1 MRRDIN
7 SSLTLRLYRRPSGF
21 GSFRLVTAYNPPM
34 RFAALL
40 GMVSLLA
47 AQDPAPTQAPPVIK
61 MTTRQVQVSV
71 VVRDKKVQPVADL
84 KREDFTVLD
93 QGKPQEIRY

>member
-1 MRRDIN
+1 
-7 SSLTLRLYRRPSGF
+7 
-21 GSFRLVTAYNPPM
+21 M

-47 AQDPAPTQAPPVIK
+47 AQDPAPTQVPPVIK

-71 VVRDKKVQPVADL
+71 VVRDKKGHPVEDL
-84 KREDFTVLD
+84 KREDFVILD
-93 QGKPQEIRY
+93 RKSVV